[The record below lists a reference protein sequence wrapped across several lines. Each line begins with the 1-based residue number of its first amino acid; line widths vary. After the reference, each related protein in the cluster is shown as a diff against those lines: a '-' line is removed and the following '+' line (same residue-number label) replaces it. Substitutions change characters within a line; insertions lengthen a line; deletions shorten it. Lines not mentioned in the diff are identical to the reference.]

1 MILSIQDILML
12 SLQFLYAFGG
22 LILIGS
28 LIFNIMKNQ
37 ALVNKKRLRFEQ
49 EFDVTLTSQLA
60 NSSPGDILNVR
71 PSGKQ
76 GT

>member
-22 LILIGS
+22 LILMGS

-37 ALVNKKRLRFEQ
+37 ARVNEKRLRFEQ
-49 EFDVTLTSQLA
+49 DFDVTLTSQLA
-60 NSSPGDILNVR
+60 EQQPGT
-71 PSGKQ
+71 P
-76 GT
+76 